1 MPPTHLKSS
10 LRKCSGKPFYYIGDL
25 EMLSL
30 ELPVGIKYKGVLRVE
45 GLGNDVILLSS
56 LIWKI
61 VPKAAREFYLSVVVN
76 ITSDLGQCIKQLTPC
91 QAYKIQNRC
100 SSVFHL
106 PETCRVV
113 DLEGRQ
119 RTSWG
124 RQWWPRWRR
133 YRGLVCSGKLSDR
146 QPQSRSDA
154 SGTAYTCKSSR
165 EHSSNFH
172 LWRRRQTPGYQ
183 GATSPSGS

>member
-1 MPPTHLKSS
+1 
-10 LRKCSGKPFYYIGDL
+10 
-25 EMLSL
+25 MLSL